1 MGSWLWLGTGFS
13 ELSRAGPWPTATRP
27 RSVRATGAK
36 LPSRHLWLGR
46 QWDGSSSLGEPFPTE
61 GYQGAGAG
69 QEGMGAQVEGRG

>member
-36 LPSRHLWLGR
+36 LPSRHLWLGW
-46 QWDGSSSLGEPFPTE
+46 QWDGSSRLGEPFPRRGTRE
-61 GYQGAGAG
+61 REQGR
-69 QEGMGAQVEGRG
+69 RG